1 MVTRA
6 GGWVVGC
13 RIWPRSGVSFAFGPS
28 SAYSALAPS
37 ATTSFGCRMLNSA
50 PSHQAH
56 RLISPALGFECSR
69 RLPRGVM
76 LDRIGD
82 ITALTIEQPAGGAD
96 KGPAGHILLISRLL
110 SDEHALGF
118 HRAFAEDVL
127 RGILVESQRVQSS
140 A

>member
-1 MVTRA
+1 
-6 GGWVVGC
+6 
-13 RIWPRSGVSFAFGPS
+13 
-28 SAYSALAPS
+28 
-37 ATTSFGCRMLNSA
+37 MLSSA

-56 RLISPALGFECSR
+56 RLFSPALGFECSR

-82 ITALTIEQPAGGAD
+82 ITALTIVQQAGGAD
-96 KGPAGHILLISRLL
+96 KGPAGHIFLIALA
-110 SDEHALGF
+110 DEHALGF

-127 RGILVESQRVQSS
+127 RCILVESQRVQSS